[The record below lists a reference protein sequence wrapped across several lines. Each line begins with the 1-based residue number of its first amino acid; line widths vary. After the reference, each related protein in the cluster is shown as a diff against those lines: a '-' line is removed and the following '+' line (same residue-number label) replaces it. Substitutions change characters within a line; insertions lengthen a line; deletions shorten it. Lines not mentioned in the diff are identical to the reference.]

1 MPHHKEKPGENFLK
15 IDSHAEPVT
24 FNIDGGQTKFKTRV
38 GSVLT
43 LLEIGT
49 LLWFAASKI
58 SIMAAKTSTSIS
70 TNTFFPD
77 QTQEYGV
84 SSNFT
89 FAYGISGW
97 ASGSSIDLTNYI
109 SLSVVYNTWVDEGN
123 MTTTPIKTRPC
134 TAEDFGIDGV
144 PRSDNSKF
152 Y

>member
-1 MPHHKEKPGENFLK
+1 MPHHKEKPGEKFLK
-15 IDSHAEPVT
+15 IDSHAEAVT
-24 FNIDGGQTKFKTRV
+24 FNFDGGQTKFKTRV

-49 LLWFAASKI
+49 LLWFALSKL
-58 SIMAAKTSTSIS
+58 SIMAAKSSTSIS

-77 QTQEYGV
+77 QTIEYGG
-84 SSNFT
+84 STNFT

-97 ASGSSIDLTNYI
+97 ASNSSADLTNYI
-109 SLSVVYNTWVDEGN
+109 SLQVQYNNWNNEGN
-123 MTTTPIKTRPC
+123 MTTSPLQTRPC

-144 PRSDNSKF
+144 PKSDNSKF